1 MKASLFAKLMMKEG
15 APMNS
20 VAQCVETLERI
31 LEEEAEQ
38 LARETGFIQRERE
51 ISGADFVQALIFGWL
66 EEPEITLDGQT
77 QVLQRREVSITA
89 SGFSQRFT
97 PEAVALMQ
105 RVLERLSAE
114 QMQVEPVEIALLKQ
128 FSAVILEDSSSITL
142 PPKLA
147 EVWRGCGGSPG
158 ASEAAMKLFVR
169 WDVLRGEL
177 HGPGLEQ
184 GRRNDKRGP
193 LAVED
198 LPDGC
203 LYVADLGFFGVQ
215 RLTTIAGGRP
225 DQPDI
230 KRYFV
235 SRYQSKTVLQTR
247 AGHRIDLAGIL
258 PQQVGQMVEVGA
270 LLGQAGRLPVR
281 VRMLRVPTEVADER
295 RAHIRASAQ
304 GQGRLPDEEVLALAD
319 WTIVLT
325 NVPRRRLSSEQ
336 VLLILRLRWQIER
349 LFRLWKEHGH
359 IDEWRSKKPWRILCE
374 VYAKLC
380 AMLIQQWLIQL
391 GCWQDPHRSLVK
403 AAQVVRR
410 EAGQL
415 MVALYRGGVEATV
428 TGIVRCMQSGCR
440 LNTRKTNP
448 NTSQFLL
455 GTPLVWPERKSQR
468 KKVLT

>member
-1 MKASLFAKLMMKEG
+1 MKASLLAKLMMKEG
-15 APMNS
+15 TPMNS
-20 VAQCVETLERI
+20 VAQCAETLERI
-31 LEEEAEQ
+31 LEEETEH
-38 LARETGFIQRERE
+38 LARETGFIQRERLL
-51 ISGADFVQALIFGWL
+51 SGADFVQALIFGWL
-66 EEPEITLDGQT
+66 QEPQITLDGQT
-77 QVLQRREVSITA
+77 QVLGRREVSISA
-89 SGFSQRFT
+89 SGLSQRFT
-97 PEAVALMQ
+97 PEAASLLQ

-114 QMQVEPVEIALLKQ
+114 QMQVEPVDIALLSQ

-142 PPKLA
+142 PPPLA
-147 EVWRGCGGSPG
+147 EMWRGCGGSAG
-158 ASEAAMKLFVR
+158 ASEAAIKLFVR

-215 RLTTIAGGRP
+215 RLSRIAHGEPGKP
-225 DQPDI
+225 GV

-247 AGHRIDLAGIL
+247 SGHRIELAGIL
-258 PQQVGQMVEVGA
+258 PKQVGQVVEVGA

-281 VRMLRVPTEVADER
+281 VIMLRVPKEVADQRRER
-295 RAHIRASAQ
+295 IREAAQAQ
-304 GQGRLPDEEVLALAD
+304 GRTPDEEVLWLAD

-325 NVPRRRLSSEQ
+325 NVPRRRLSTEQ
-336 VLLILRLRWQIER
+336 VLVMVRLRWQIE
-349 LFRLWKEHGH
+349 LLWKLWKEHGS
-359 IDEWRSKKPWRILCE
+359 IDQWRSKKPWRILCE
-374 VYAKLC
+374 VYAKLS
-380 AMLIQQWLIQL
+380 AMVIQQWLIQL
-391 GCWQDPHRSLVK
+391 GCWQDPHRSLFK

-410 EAGQL
+410 EAGRL
-415 MVALYRGGVEATV
+415 MVALYKGGLEEELREIL
-428 TGIVRCMQSGCR
+428 GCMQSGCR
-440 LNTRKTNP
+440 VNRRKTSP

-455 GTPLVWPERKSQR
+455 GTPLVWPQRRPRR